1 MKRVQ
6 LIIGLSIHLVAIPLT
21 QHAARSRIE
30 DLPCR
35 LRRVVPLFEGI
46 QTTRHHILRRI
57 NVRFGLILH
66 GMCRIR
72 SEDYLLFLRG

>member
-6 LIIGLSIHLVAIPLT
+6 LIIGLSIHLIAIPLT
-21 QHAARSRIE
+21 QHSPSSRIK
-30 DLPCR
+30 DLPRCLSR
-35 LRRVVPLFEGI
+35 IIPLFEGI

-72 SEDYLLFLRG
+72 SKNYLLFLRG